1 MLKRD
6 PRIDA
11 YIRNAPDFARP
22 ILTHLR
28 KLVHQACPKVEEA
41 LKWNVPFFLY
51 DGKNLLGMTAFKAH
65 CAFGFW
71 KGSYVRI
78 ESLKDIPPARVF
90 QSLVKQTIKLNET
103 GAVVKRAAPARKP
116 AIRPPAKI

>member
-1 MLKRD
+1 MPKRD

-11 YIRNAPDFARP
+11 YIRNAPPFARP

-41 LKWNVPFFLY
+41 LKWNVPFFLFN
-51 DGKNLLGMTAFKAH
+51 GKNLLGMSAFQAH
-65 CAFGFW
+65 CAYGFW

-78 ESLKDIPPARVF
+78 ESLKDLPSPRVF
-90 QSLVKQTIKLNET
+90 QSLVKKAMKLHES
-103 GAVVKRAAPARKP
+103 GGVVKKAATSRKP
-116 AIRPPAKI
+116 AIRSPVGL